1 MWILLGHTC
10 TFRIPK
16 VGQCIYIAVNFVAQ
30 NLQTIVN
37 KWRDIMNKSDQDEGF
52 IGPIK
57 PLMSMSYRDYLRMIN
72 TGLGLPR
79 FPKQKA
85 PIIKRDEDY
94 LFPPVNYKLN

>member
-1 MWILLGHTC
+1 M
-10 TFRIPK
+10 
-16 VGQCIYIAVNFVAQ
+16 YFVPISKFHGTKFAKYSC
-30 NLQTIVN
+30 
-37 KWRDIMNKSDQDEGF
+37 KWRVIMNKSDRDEGF

-79 FPKQKA
+79 FPRPKT
-85 PIIKRDEDY
+85 PVIKRDEDY

>member
-1 MWILLGHTC
+1 MLVILTPLDPN
-10 TFRIPK
+10 RSQK
-16 VGQCIYIAVNFVAQ
+16 VDQSNYIAVNFVAQ
-30 NLQTIVN
+30 NLQTIFN
-37 KWRDIMNKSDQDEGF
+37 KWRDTMNKSDQDEGF

-79 FPKQKA
+79 FPRQKA